1 MAAEKPERIRWEVF
15 WKKCAC
21 PRERGVARRRIE
33 RTAAADVHRHQRLAR
48 FKSKSRGGKV
58 RRLHAELKSSKLE
71 QPQRQMIRQPCAFGK
86 ADLAAIAPIFG
97 GPAADIVDRMIKYL
111 VRKLVPLIIVQQL
124 LTPKE
129 RCEQIRLGIAAP
141 TERVCPVN
149 FGGLRTC
156 RKQRFLKVLLI
167 ERVQTLTG
175 IFLPRKG
182 NRLFDVVHFVPNL

>member
-1 MAAEKPERIRWEVF
+1 
-15 WKKCAC
+15 
-21 PRERGVARRRIE
+21 
-33 RTAAADVHRHQRLAR
+33 
-48 FKSKSRGGKV
+48 
-58 RRLHAELKSSKLE
+58 
-71 QPQRQMIRQPCAFGK
+71 
-86 ADLAAIAPIFG
+86 
-97 GPAADIVDRMIKYL
+97 MIKYL

-182 NRLFDVVHFVPNL
+182 NRLFDAVHFVPNL

>member
-1 MAAEKPERIRWEVF
+1 
-15 WKKCAC
+15 
-21 PRERGVARRRIE
+21 
-33 RTAAADVHRHQRLAR
+33 
-48 FKSKSRGGKV
+48 
-58 RRLHAELKSSKLE
+58 
-71 QPQRQMIRQPCAFGK
+71 MIRQPCAFGK
-86 ADLAAIAPIFG
+86 ADLASIAPIFG

-149 FGGLRTC
+149 FGGLRKC
-156 RKQRFLKVLLI
+156 QKQRFLKVLLI
-167 ERVQTLTG
+167 ERAQTLTG

>member
-1 MAAEKPERIRWEVF
+1 MGFLEMLPLLGKGLWETLYMTV
-15 WKKCAC
+15 
-21 PRERGVARRRIE
+21 GS
-33 RTAAADVHRHQRLAR
+33 TALAYLI
-48 FKSKSRGGKV
+48 GLPLG
-58 RRLHAELKSSKLE
+58 LL
-71 QPQRQMIRQPCAFGK
+71 
-86 ADLAAIAPIFG
+86 LAATAKEGLYPCPVFNRILGIGVNLLRSVPFIILLVWVMPITRAVMG
-97 GPAADIVDRMIKYL
+97 TTIGSKAT
-111 VRKLVPLIIVQQL
+111 LVPLIIVQQL

-149 FGGLRTC
+149 FGGLRKC

-167 ERVQTLTG
+167 ERAQTLTG

>member
-1 MAAEKPERIRWEVF
+1 
-15 WKKCAC
+15 
-21 PRERGVARRRIE
+21 
-33 RTAAADVHRHQRLAR
+33 
-48 FKSKSRGGKV
+48 
-58 RRLHAELKSSKLE
+58 
-71 QPQRQMIRQPCAFGK
+71 
-86 ADLAAIAPIFG
+86 
-97 GPAADIVDRMIKYL
+97 MIKYL

-129 RCEQIRLGIAAP
+129 RCEQIRLGITAP

-149 FGGLRTC
+149 FGGLRKC